1 MDYVQIGTL
10 GNALDFG
17 DMRQKQ
23 YNHTAAS
30 SPTKGFIFSG
40 SLGDGNE
47 IQMSNIAS
55 TGETMTEVGVT
66 VMDTGSMAACANSV
80 RAVIFGGGNPVS
92 TMIQRFEMSS
102 LGNAVEFGTLSEV
115 RMLGAGVA
123 DGTRAVSV
131 SGRNPSNVNTIEFVQ
146 IATGGS
152 AEDFGD
158 MTEGDGRQKF
168 MACSDSHGGLG
179 GY

>member
-1 MDYVQIGTL
+1 
-10 GNALDFG
+10 
-17 DMRQKQ
+17 MRQKQ

-47 IQMSNIAS
+47 IQMSNIAT
-55 TGETMTEVGVT
+55 TGETMVEVGVT
-66 VMDTGSMAACANSV
+66 ATDTSSMMACANSV
-80 RAVIFGGGNPVS
+80 RAVIFGGGSPV
-92 TMIQRFEMSS
+92 TDLIQRFEMSS
-102 LGNAVEFGTLSEV
+102 LGNAVEFGNLSAV
-115 RMLGAGVA
+115 KMLGAAVA

-131 SGRNPSNVNTIEFVQ
+131 SGRNPTTVNIIEFVQ
-146 IATGGS
+146 IATGGE

-158 MTEGDGRQKF
+158 MTDGLGRQKF

-179 GY
+179 GF